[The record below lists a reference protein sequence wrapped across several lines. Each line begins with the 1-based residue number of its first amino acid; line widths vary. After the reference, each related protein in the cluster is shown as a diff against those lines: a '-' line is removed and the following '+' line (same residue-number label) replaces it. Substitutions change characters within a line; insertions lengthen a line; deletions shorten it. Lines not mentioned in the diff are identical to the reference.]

1 MQWVKNPALS
11 VQWPGLLLGYRF
23 SPWPGDFHMLLVW
36 PLKKKKGEG
45 ELGCQESDSLN
56 IVSKMMEA
64 YPVRFSLFSQKVR
77 F

>member
-1 MQWVKNPALS
+1 MARFAAG
-11 VQWPGLLLGYRF
+11 VQVQSLARGLPHAVGVAF
-23 SPWPGDFHMLLVW
+23 
-36 PLKKKKGEG
+36 KKKKGEG

>member
-36 PLKKKKGEG
+36 PLKKKKRRRRAWMSRIRQFEYCKQDDG
-45 ELGCQESDSLN
+45 SLSCEVFF
-56 IVSKMMEA
+56 ILSKG
-64 YPVRFSLFSQKVR
+64 
-77 F
+77 